1 MANDQQS
8 ISRNSE
14 TVAGV
19 GLLGA
24 GVVGSQVARG
34 ILNADDGLAQ
44 SLELNG
50 ILVRDIARQRDGIP
64 SQLLT
69 TDPEQVLS
77 DDRNDIIVE
86 VMGGEEP
93 ARSYMAAAMRAGK
106 HVVTANKEALA
117 KHGDELEDLAV
128 ANGVT
133 LSYEASVGGGIP
145 VLAVIQDSLS
155 ANRIES
161 IRAII
166 NGTTNYILSSMD
178 EAGTSFEDALSEAQT
193 LGYAEADPTAD
204 VDAHD
209 AVYKLSILARL
220 AFGASVN
227 PDAIY
232 REGIRNIGAKDL
244 RYAGALGFTI
254 KLLAIARNGNRNG
267 NNGVRCRVHP
277 ALVPVDVPMA
287 KVNGVLNAVELN
299 GDLLGPLWLQGRG
312 AGAGPTASAVMGDV
326 LRIAKGMLANG
337 GSYHSTT
344 NGSESANS
352 QPLVSVINMDD
363 LEVRYY
369 VRLSVMDRFGVLAK
383 IANVFGEAHISIA
396 SVLQFDADD
405 ERGLADLVI
414 MTHPA
419 REANMQQAASRLRQ
433 LDVVA
438 SLENLIRV
446 EDYDTV

>member
-1 MANDQQS
+1 MVVDP
-8 ISRNSE
+8 NSGGLGAPDA
-14 TVAGV
+14 TGI

-24 GVVGSQVARG
+24 GVVGSQVARVVLDANPGSG
-34 ILNADDGLAQ
+34 IPLSLNR
-44 SLELNG
+44 
-50 ILVRDIARQRDGIP
+50 ILVRDAARGREGIP
-64 SQLLT
+64 QGLLT
-69 TDPEQVLS
+69 TDAEEVLG
-77 DDRNDIIVE
+77 DERTDIVVE

-93 ARSYMAAAMRAGK
+93 ARSYMVAALKAGK

-117 KHGDELEDLAV
+117 KHGDELVGLA
-128 ANGVT
+128 ADNGVSI
-133 LSYEASVGGGIP
+133 SYEASVGGGIP

-178 EAGTSFEDALSEAQT
+178 ESGTSFEDALAEAQA

-220 AFGASVN
+220 AFGASAD

-232 REGIRNIGAKDL
+232 REGIRKVGAKDL

-254 KLLAIARNGNRNG
+254 KLLAIARSGTD
-267 NNGVRCRVHP
+267 GVRCRVHP
-277 ALVPVDVPMA
+277 ALVPVNVPMA
-287 KVNGVLNAVELN
+287 NVNGVLNAVELN

-326 LRIAKGMLANG
+326 LRIAKGMVSADNA
-337 GSYHSTT
+337 GSRPP
-344 NGSESANS
+344 NS
-352 QPLVSVINMDD
+352 PENEIDLPLVVGMDD
-363 LEVRYY
+363 LRVRYY
-369 VRLSVMDRFGVLAK
+369 VRLSAIDRFGVLAK
-383 IANVFGEAHISIA
+383 IAGVFGEARISIA
-396 SVLQFDADD
+396 TVLQFDSDD

-419 REANMQQAASRLRQ
+419 REASMQEAASRLRQ
-433 LDVVA
+433 LDVVE

-446 EDYDTV
+446 EDYDAV

>member
-1 MANDQQS
+1 MGIDLQMNR
-8 ISRNSE
+8 RNSA
-14 TVAGV
+14 TGV

-24 GVVGSQVARG
+24 GVVGSQVARV
-34 ILNADDGLAQ
+34 ILDSGANNRL
-44 SLELNG
+44 SLTG
-50 ILVRDIARQRDGIP
+50 ILVRDIERQRDGVP
-64 SQLLT
+64 TDLLT
-69 TDPEQVLS
+69 TDPETILS
-77 DDRNDIIVE
+77 DDRNDIIIE

-93 ARSYMAAAMRAGK
+93 ARSYMAAALSAGK

-117 KHGDELEDLAV
+117 KHGDELTSIA
-128 ANGVT
+128 AQNGVS

-145 VLAVIQDSLS
+145 VLAVVQDSLT

-166 NGTTNYILSSMD
+166 NGTTNYVLSSMD
-178 EAGTSFEDALSEAQT
+178 ESGMSFEDALSEAQE

-220 AFGASVN
+220 AFGASAL
-227 PDAIY
+227 PAKIH
-232 REGIRNIGAKDL
+232 REGIRKIGAKDL
-244 RYAGALGFTI
+244 RYARALGFTV
-254 KLLAIARNGNRNG
+254 KLLAIARAGSD
-267 NNGVRCRVHP
+267 GVRCRVHP
-277 ALVPVDVPMA
+277 ALVPLDVPMA
-287 KVNGVLNAVELN
+287 NVNGVLNAVELN

-326 LRIAKGMLANG
+326 LRIANGIPAAPSPLSIKGELKG
-337 GSYHSTT
+337 GEPAVTLE
-344 NGSESANS
+344 SERTDAQN
-352 QPLVSVINMDD
+352 VVDMDD
-363 LEVRYY
+363 LRVRYY
-369 VRLSVMDRFGVLAK
+369 IRLTCLDRFGVLAK
-383 IANVFGEAHISIA
+383 IASVFGDATISIA

-414 MTHPA
+414 MTHPS
-419 REANMQQAASRLRQ
+419 REASMQEAASRLRQ

>member
-1 MANDQQS
+1 MNRQNAATG
-8 ISRNSE
+8 I
-14 TVAGV
+14 

-24 GVVGSQVARG
+24 GVVGSQVARV
-34 ILNADDGLAQ
+34 ILDTDANNQL
-44 SLELNG
+44 SLNG
-50 ILVRDIARQRDGIP
+50 ILVRDIERQRDGVP
-64 SQLLT
+64 SELLT
-69 TDPEQVLS
+69 TDPEMVLS
-77 DDRNDIIVE
+77 DDRNDIIIE

-93 ARSYMAAAMRAGK
+93 ARSYMAAALSAGK

-117 KHGDELEDLAV
+117 KHGDELTNLATQ
-128 ANGVT
+128 NGVS
-133 LSYEASVGGGIP
+133 LSFEASVGGGIP
-145 VLAVIQDSLS
+145 VLAVIQDSLT

-178 EAGTSFEDALSEAQT
+178 ESGMSFEDALSEAQE

-220 AFGASVN
+220 AFGASAS
-227 PDAIY
+227 PDMIH
-232 REGIRNIGAKDL
+232 REGISNIGAKDL
-244 RYAGALGFTI
+244 RYARALGFTV
-254 KLLAIARNGNRNG
+254 KLLAIARAGSD
-267 NNGVRCRVHP
+267 GVRCRVHP
-277 ALVPVDVPMA
+277 ALVPADVPMA
-287 KVNGVLNAVELN
+287 NVNGVLNAVELN

-326 LRIAKGMLANG
+326 LRIAKGML
-337 GSYHSTT
+337 S
-344 NGSESANS
+344 NGSKASERTNAPN
-352 QPLVSVINMDD
+352 VVDMDD
-363 LEVRYY
+363 LQVRYY
-369 VRLSVMDRFGVLAK
+369 VRLTCLDRFGVLAK
-383 IANVFGEAHISIA
+383 IAGVFGDATISIA

-414 MTHPA
+414 MTHPS
-419 REANMQQAASRLRQ
+419 REASMQEAASRLRQ

>member
-1 MANDQQS
+1 MA
-8 ISRNSE
+8 SE
-14 TVAGV
+14 HHPSPRESSHKIGI

-24 GVVGSQVARG
+24 GVVGSQVARV
-34 ILNADDGLAQ
+34 ILDPATVATNQLA
-44 SLELNG
+44 LNNV
-50 ILVRDIARQRDGIP
+50 LVRDVALSRDGIP
-64 SQLLT
+64 PDMIT
-69 TDPEQVLS
+69 ADPEQVLG
-77 DDRNDIIVE
+77 DDRNNIIVE
-86 VMGGEEP
+86 AMGGEEP
-93 ARSYMAAAMRAGK
+93 ARSYMAAAMQAGK

-117 KHGDELEDLAV
+117 KHGDELVGLA
-128 ANGVT
+128 ADNGVT

-166 NGTTNYILSSMD
+166 NGTTNYILSSM
-178 EAGTSFEDALSEAQT
+178 EADGNGFDDALAEAQA

-209 AVYKLSILARL
+209 AMYKLSILARL
-220 AFGASVN
+220 AFGASASPN
-227 PDAIY
+227 EIY
-232 REGIRNIGAKDL
+232 REGIRNIGSKDL

-254 KLLAIARNGNRNG
+254 KLLAIARKGSDG
-267 NNGVRCRVHP
+267 IRCRVHP

-287 KVNGVLNAVELN
+287 NVNGVLNAVELN

-326 LRIAKGMLANG
+326 LRIADSTAKNARARQSQVATGANPVG
-337 GSYHSTT
+337 ERGSNVTDMT
-344 NGSESANS
+344 E
-352 QPLVSVINMDD
+352 LT
-363 LEVRYY
+363 VRYY
-369 VRLSVMDRFGVLAK
+369 VRLAAIDRFGVLAK
-383 IANVFGEAHISIA
+383 IANVFGDAHISIA

-446 EDYDTV
+446 EDYDDV

>member
-1 MANDQQS
+1 MPVDQK
-8 ISRNSE
+8 
-14 TVAGV
+14 TGV

-24 GVVGSQVARG
+24 GVVGSQVARV
-34 ILNADDGLAQ
+34 ILDATDGAASNLT
-44 SLELNG
+44 LNG
-50 ILVRDIARQRDGIP
+50 VLVRDINRSREGVP
-64 SQLLT
+64 SGLLT

-77 DDRNDIIVE
+77 DDRNDLIVE

-93 ARSYMAAAMRAGK
+93 ARSYMAAAMRSGK

-117 KHGDELEDLAV
+117 KHGDELVGLA
-128 ANGVT
+128 ADNGVT

-178 EAGTSFEDALSEAQT
+178 EAGSSFEDALEEAQE
-193 LGYAEADPTAD
+193 LGFAEADPTAD

-209 AVYKLSILARL
+209 AMYKLSILARL
-220 AFGASVN
+220 AFGASAL
-227 PDAIY
+227 PDTIH

-244 RYAGALGFTI
+244 RYAGALGYTI
-254 KLLAIARNGNRNG
+254 KLLAIARSGSDG
-267 NNGVRCRVHP
+267 IRCRVHP
-277 ALVPVDVPMA
+277 ALVPNDVPMA

-326 LRIAKGMLANG
+326 LRIAHGMLGNG
-337 GSYHSTT
+337 GGGKSQTGSPSAT
-344 NGSESANS
+344 NG
-352 QPLVSVINMDD
+352 PPVVGMDD
-363 LEVRYY
+363 LEVCYY
-369 VRLSVMDRFGVLAK
+369 VRLAAIDRFGVLAK
-383 IANVFGEAHISIA
+383 IANVFGEGHISIA

-419 REANMQQAASRLRQ
+419 REANMQETAARLRQ

>member
-1 MANDQQS
+1 MPVDQK
-8 ISRNSE
+8 
-14 TVAGV
+14 TGV

-24 GVVGSQVARG
+24 GVVGSQVARV
-34 ILNADDGLAQ
+34 ILDATDGAASNLT
-44 SLELNG
+44 LNG
-50 ILVRDIARQRDGIP
+50 VLVRDINRSREGVP
-64 SQLLT
+64 SGLLT

-77 DDRNDIIVE
+77 DDRNDLIVE

-117 KHGDELEDLAV
+117 KHGDELVGLA
-128 ANGVT
+128 ADNGVT

-178 EAGTSFEDALSEAQT
+178 EAGSSFEDALEEAQE
-193 LGYAEADPTAD
+193 LGFAEADPTAD

-209 AVYKLSILARL
+209 AMYKLSILARL
-220 AFGASVN
+220 AFGASAL
-227 PDAIY
+227 PDTIH
-232 REGIRNIGAKDL
+232 REGIRDIGAKDL
-244 RYAGALGFTI
+244 RYAGALGYTI
-254 KLLAIARNGNRNG
+254 KLLAIARSGSDG
-267 NNGVRCRVHP
+267 IRCRVHP
-277 ALVPVDVPMA
+277 ALVPNDVPMA

-326 LRIAKGMLANG
+326 LRIAHGMLGNG
-337 GSYHSTT
+337 GGGKSQTGSPSAS
-344 NGSESANS
+344 NG
-352 QPLVSVINMDD
+352 PRVVGMDD
-363 LEVRYY
+363 LEVCYY
-369 VRLSVMDRFGVLAK
+369 VRLAAIDRFGVLAK
-383 IANVFGEAHISIA
+383 IANVFGEGHISIA

-419 REANMQQAASRLRQ
+419 REANMQETAARLRQ

>member
-1 MANDQQS
+1 MAMERQVS
-8 ISRNSE
+8 SPSA
-14 TVAGV
+14 VGV

-24 GVVGSQVARG
+24 GVVGSQVARV
-34 ILNADDGLAQ
+34 LTQPDTDFRHLLA
-44 SLELNG
+44 LNG
-50 ILVRDIARQRDGIP
+50 ILVRDKSRQRDGVP
-64 SQLLT
+64 SDLLT
-69 TDPEQVLS
+69 TDPEQVLG

-93 ARSYMAAAMRAGK
+93 AHSYMAAALKAGK
-106 HVVTANKEALA
+106 HVVTANKEVLA
-117 KHGDELEDLAV
+117 KFGDELTSLANE
-128 ANGVT
+128 NGVT

-145 VLAVIQDSLS
+145 VLAVIQDSLR

-166 NGTTNYILSSMD
+166 NGTTNFVLSSM
-178 EAGTSFEDALSEAQT
+178 EESGSSFEDALAEAQS

-209 AVYKLSILARL
+209 AVYKLSILTRL

-254 KLLAIARNGNRNG
+254 KLLAIARSESS
-267 NNGVRCRVHP
+267 GVRCRVHP
-277 ALVPVDVPMA
+277 ALVPVEVPMA
-287 KVNGVLNAVELN
+287 NVNGVLNAVELN

-326 LRIAKGMLANG
+326 LRIAKTMFSQGSNG
-337 GSYHSTT
+337 RSTN
-344 NGSESANS
+344 NGSSTREIE
-352 QPLVSVINMDD
+352 PDVIDMDD
-363 LEVRYY
+363 LRVRYY
-369 VRLSVMDRFGVLAK
+369 VRLAAIDKFGVLAK
-383 IANVFGEAHISIA
+383 VASVFGDAQISIA
-396 SVLQFDADD
+396 SVLQFDSDD

-414 MTHPA
+414 MTHPS
-419 REANMQQAASRLRQ
+419 REANMQEAATRLRQ

-446 EDYDTV
+446 EDYDEV

>member
-1 MANDQQS
+1 MAIDRELGDNAPD
-8 ISRNSE
+8 I
-14 TVAGV
+14 TGI

-24 GVVGSQVARG
+24 GVVGSQVARV
-34 ILNADDGLAQ
+34 ILDPDESTNH
-44 SLELNG
+44 SLSLNG
-50 ILVRDIARQRDGIP
+50 ILVRDAARKRDGVPQSLI
-64 SQLLT
+64 T
-69 TDPEQVLS
+69 TDPEHVLGDQS
-77 DDRNDIIVE
+77 NQIVVE

-93 ARSYMAAAMRAGK
+93 ARSYMAAALNAGK

-117 KHGDELEDLAV
+117 KHGDELLSLASD
-128 ANGVT
+128 NGVT
-133 LSYEASVGGGIP
+133 LSFEASVGGGIP

-166 NGTTNYILSSMD
+166 NGTTNYILSSM
-178 EAGTSFEDALSEAQT
+178 EESGTSFEDALAEAQD

-220 AFGASVN
+220 AFGASVH
-227 PDAIY
+227 PDEIY
-232 REGIRNIGAKDL
+232 REGIRQIGAKDL

-254 KLLAIARNGNRNG
+254 KLLAIARTGDD
-267 NNGVRCRVHP
+267 GVRCRVHP
-277 ALVPVDVPMA
+277 ALVPVEVPMA
-287 KVNGVLNAVELN
+287 KVNGVMNAVELN

-326 LRIAKGMLANG
+326 LRIAQGLLLG
-337 GSYHSTT
+337 GPATPRTDVAETPASMPDAV
-344 NGSESANS
+344 G
-352 QPLVSVINMDD
+352 MDD
-363 LEVRYY
+363 LHVRYY
-369 VRLSVMDRFGVLAK
+369 VRLSVLDRFGVLAK
-383 IANVFGEAHISIA
+383 IANVFGEGQISIA
-396 SVLQFDADD
+396 SVLQFDSDD

-419 REANMQQAASRLRQ
+419 REANMQEAATLLRQ
-433 LDVVA
+433 LDVVE

-446 EDYDTV
+446 EDYDVV

>member
-1 MANDQQS
+1 MAMERQLS
-8 ISRNSE
+8 SPSA
-14 TVAGV
+14 AGV

-24 GVVGSQVARG
+24 GVVGSQVARVLTQPDTDFG
-34 ILNADDGLAQ
+34 HLLA
-44 SLELNG
+44 LNG
-50 ILVRDIARQRDGIP
+50 ILVRDISRPRDGVP
-64 SQLLT
+64 SDLIT
-69 TDPEQVLS
+69 TDPERVLG

-93 ARSYMAAAMRAGK
+93 AHSYMAAALKAGK
-106 HVVTANKEALA
+106 HVVTANKEVLA
-117 KHGDELEDLAV
+117 KFGDELTSLANE
-128 ANGVT
+128 NGVT

-145 VLAVIQDSLS
+145 VLAVIQDSLR

-166 NGTTNYILSSMD
+166 NGTTNFVLSSM
-178 EAGTSFEDALSEAQT
+178 EESGSSFEDALAEAQS

-209 AVYKLSILARL
+209 AVYKLSILTRL

-227 PDAIY
+227 PGAIH

-254 KLLAIARNGNRNG
+254 KLLAIARSESS
-267 NNGVRCRVHP
+267 GVRCRVHP
-277 ALVPVDVPMA
+277 ALVPVEVPMA
-287 KVNGVLNAVELN
+287 NVNGVLNAVELN

-326 LRIAKGMLANG
+326 LRIAKTMFTQSGKG
-337 GSYHSTT
+337 QSTN
-344 NGSESANS
+344 NGSSTREIE
-352 QPLVSVINMDD
+352 PDVIDMDD
-363 LEVRYY
+363 LRVRYY
-369 VRLSVMDRFGVLAK
+369 VRLAAIDKFGVLAK
-383 IANVFGEAHISIA
+383 VASVFGDAQISIA
-396 SVLQFDADD
+396 SVLQFDSDD

-414 MTHPA
+414 MTHPS
-419 REANMQQAASRLRQ
+419 REANMQEAATRLRE

-446 EDYDTV
+446 EDYDEV

>member
-1 MANDQQS
+1 MGIDLEMNRQ
-8 ISRNSE
+8 N
-14 TVAGV
+14 VATGV

-24 GVVGSQVARG
+24 GIVGSQVARV
-34 ILNADDGLAQ
+34 ILDPDTNGRL
-44 SLELNG
+44 SLNG
-50 ILVRDIARQRDGIP
+50 VLVRDVERQRDGVP
-64 SQLLT
+64 SELLT
-69 TDPEQVLS
+69 ADPETVLT
-77 DDRNDIIVE
+77 DNRNDIIIE

-93 ARSYMAAAMRAGK
+93 ARSYMATALSAGK

-117 KHGDELEDLAV
+117 KHGDELANLANR
-128 ANGVT
+128 NGVS

-145 VLAVIQDSLS
+145 VLAVVQDSLT

-166 NGTTNYILSSMD
+166 NGTTNYVLSSMD
-178 EAGTSFEDALSEAQT
+178 ESGMSFEDALSEAQN

-220 AFGASVN
+220 AFGASAP
-227 PDAIY
+227 PDMIH

-244 RYAGALGFTI
+244 RYARALGFTV
-254 KLLAIARNGNRNG
+254 KLLAIARAGSD
-267 NNGVRCRVHP
+267 GVRCRVHP

-287 KVNGVLNAVELN
+287 NVNGVLNAVELN

-326 LRIAKGMLANG
+326 LRIAEAISSKPSPL
-337 GSYHSTT
+337 
-344 NGSESANS
+344 NS
-352 QPLVSVINMDD
+352 REELMGVHPTAKQGNELTDAPKIVDMDD
-363 LEVRYY
+363 LLTRYY
-369 VRLSVMDRFGVLAK
+369 VRLLARDRFGVLAE
-383 IANVFGEAHISIA
+383 IAGVFGGAQISIA
-396 SVLQFDADD
+396 SVLQFDSDD
-405 ERGLADLVI
+405 QRGLADLVI
-414 MTHPA
+414 MTHTS
-419 REANMQQAASRLRQ
+419 REASMQEAASRLRQ

>member
-1 MANDQQS
+1 MAADQQAS
-8 ISRNSE
+8 DRNGPNV
-14 TVAGV
+14 TGV

-24 GVVGSQVARG
+24 GVVGSQVARV
-34 ILNADDGLAQ
+34 ILDTESEIGAQ
-44 SLELNG
+44 LTING
-50 ILVRDIARQRDGIP
+50 ILVRDIKRERDGIP
-64 SQLLT
+64 TGLLT
-69 TDPEQVLS
+69 TDPEQILS

-93 ARSYMAAAMRAGK
+93 ARSYMAAALSAGK

-117 KHGDELEDLAV
+117 KHGDELTRLADE
-128 ANGVT
+128 NGVS

-166 NGTTNYILSSMD
+166 NGTTNYILSSM
-178 EAGTSFEDALSEAQT
+178 EEEGSSFEDALAEAQE

-220 AFGASVN
+220 AFGASAH
-227 PDAIY
+227 PDAIH
-232 REGIRNIGAKDL
+232 REGISKIGAKDL
-244 RYAGALGFTI
+244 RYASALGFSV
-254 KLLAIARNGNRNG
+254 KLLAIARSGSS
-267 NNGVRCRVHP
+267 GVRCRVHP
-277 ALVPVDVPMA
+277 ALVPIDVPMA

-326 LRIAKGMLANG
+326 LRIAKGVLSNG
-337 GSYHSTT
+337 SNRQST
-344 NGSESANS
+344 NGTPEAQNSASSN
-352 QPLVSVINMDD
+352 VVDMDD
-363 LEVRYY
+363 LKVRYY
-369 VRLSVMDRFGVLAK
+369 VRLSCLDRFGVLAK
-383 IANVFGEAHISIA
+383 IAGVFGEAQISIA
-396 SVLQFDADD
+396 SVLQFDSDD

-414 MTHPA
+414 MTHPS
-419 REANMQQAASRLRQ
+419 REGSMQEAATRLRQ

-446 EDYDTV
+446 EDYDAV

>member
-1 MANDQQS
+1 MGIDPQMNRQNAPTG
-8 ISRNSE
+8 I
-14 TVAGV
+14 

-24 GVVGSQVARG
+24 GVVGSQVARV
-34 ILNADDGLAQ
+34 ILDSDTNNRL
-44 SLELNG
+44 SLNG
-50 ILVRDIARQRDGIP
+50 ILVRDIERQRDGVP
-64 SQLLT
+64 SELLT
-69 TDPEQVLS
+69 TDPETVLA

-93 ARSYMAAAMRAGK
+93 ARSYMAAALSAGK

-117 KHGDELEDLAV
+117 KHGDELTNLAV
-128 ANGVT
+128 QNGVS

-145 VLAVIQDSLS
+145 VLAVIQDSLT

-166 NGTTNYILSSMD
+166 NGTTNYVLSSMD
-178 EAGTSFEDALSEAQT
+178 ESGMSFEDALSEAQK

-220 AFGASVN
+220 AFGASAS
-227 PDAIY
+227 PDMIH
-232 REGIRNIGAKDL
+232 REGISNIGAKDL
-244 RYAGALGFTI
+244 RYARALGFTV
-254 KLLAIARNGNRNG
+254 KLLAIARAGSD
-267 NNGVRCRVHP
+267 GVRCRVHP
-277 ALVPVDVPMA
+277 ALVPADVPMA
-287 KVNGVLNAVELN
+287 NVNGALNAVELN

-326 LRIAKGMLANG
+326 LRIAKGML
-337 GSYHSTT
+337 S
-344 NGSESANS
+344 NGSKASERTNAPN
-352 QPLVSVINMDD
+352 VADMDD
-363 LEVRYY
+363 LQVRYY
-369 VRLSVMDRFGVLAK
+369 VRLTCLDRFGVLAK
-383 IANVFGEAHISIA
+383 IAGVFGDATISIA

-414 MTHPA
+414 MTHPS
-419 REANMQQAASRLRQ
+419 REASMQEAASRLRQ

>member
-1 MANDQQS
+1 MMNRD
-8 ISRNSE
+8 
-14 TVAGV
+14 AGV
-19 GLLGA
+19 EASDITGMGLLGA
-24 GVVGSQVARG
+24 GIVGSQVARV
-34 ILNADDGLAQ
+34 ILNPDDHAAIPL
-44 SLELNG
+44 SLNG
-50 ILVRDIARQRDGIP
+50 ILVRDVARKREGVPQE
-64 SQLLT
+64 LLT
-69 TDPEQVLS
+69 ADPERVLS
-77 DDRNDIIVE
+77 DERNKVVIE

-93 ARSYMAAAMRAGK
+93 ARSYMAAALNAGK

-117 KHGDELEDLAV
+117 KHGDELLGLASD
-128 ANGVT
+128 NGVT

-166 NGTTNYILSSMD
+166 NGTTNYILSSM
-178 EAGTSFEDALSEAQT
+178 EESGTSFEDALAEAQE
-193 LGYAEADPTAD
+193 LGYAESDPTAD

-209 AVYKLSILARL
+209 AVFKLSILARL
-220 AFGASVN
+220 AFGASVH

-232 REGIRNIGAKDL
+232 REGIREIGAKDL

-254 KLLAIARNGNRNG
+254 KLLAIARTGDDE
-267 NNGVRCRVHP
+267 VRCRVHP

-326 LRIAKGMLANG
+326 LRIAQGLLSG
-337 GSYHSTT
+337 GPSIPRTD
-344 NGSESANS
+344 
-352 QPLVSVINMDD
+352 VSRTPMSPPDVVGMDD
-363 LEVRYY
+363 LQVRYY
-369 VRLSVMDRFGVLAK
+369 VRLSVLDRFGVLAK
-383 IANVFGEAHISIA
+383 IANVFGDAQISIA
-396 SVLQFDADD
+396 SVLQFDSDN

-419 REANMQQAASRLRQ
+419 REANMQEAATLLRQ
-433 LDVVA
+433 LDVVE

-446 EDYDTV
+446 EDYDNV

>member
-1 MANDQQS
+1 MTMNRD
-8 ISRNSE
+8 
-14 TVAGV
+14 AGGDV
-19 GLLGA
+19 TDVTGIGLLGA
-24 GVVGSQVARG
+24 GVVGSQVARV
-34 ILNADDGLAQ
+34 ILEPDGSAAIPLT
-44 SLELNG
+44 LNG
-50 ILVRDIARQRDGIP
+50 ILVRDASRKRKGVPQE
-64 SQLLT
+64 LLT
-69 TDPEQVLS
+69 ADPERVLS
-77 DDRNDIIVE
+77 DERNRVVIE

-93 ARSYMAAAMRAGK
+93 ARSYMAAALNAGK

-117 KHGDELEDLAV
+117 KHGDELLSLASD
-128 ANGVT
+128 NGVT
-133 LSYEASVGGGIP
+133 LSFEASVGGGIP

-166 NGTTNYILSSMD
+166 NGTTNYILSSM
-178 EAGTSFEDALSEAQT
+178 EESGTSFEDALAEAQE
-193 LGYAEADPTAD
+193 LGYAESDPTAD

-220 AFGASVN
+220 AFGASVH

-232 REGIRNIGAKDL
+232 REGIRRIGAKDL

-254 KLLAIARNGNRNG
+254 KLLAIARTGHD
-267 NNGVRCRVHP
+267 GVRCRVHP

-326 LRIAKGMLANG
+326 LRIAQGLLS
-337 GSYHSTT
+337 GSPSMPRTGAAET
-344 NGSESANS
+344 
-352 QPLVSVINMDD
+352 PVSPPDVVGMDD
-363 LEVRYY
+363 LQVRYY
-369 VRLSVMDRFGVLAK
+369 VRLSVLDRFGVLAK
-383 IANVFGEAHISIA
+383 IANVFGDAEISIA
-396 SVLQFDADD
+396 SVLQFDSDD

-419 REANMQQAASRLRQ
+419 REANMQEAATLLRQ
-433 LDVVA
+433 LDVVE

-446 EDYDTV
+446 EDYDIV

>member
-1 MANDQQS
+1 MAIDQDPGDS
-8 ISRNSE
+8 ASDM
-14 TVAGV
+14 AGI

-24 GVVGSQVARG
+24 GVVGSQVARV
-34 ILNADDGLAQ
+34 ILNPDDAAND
-44 SLELNG
+44 SLSLNG
-50 ILVRDIARQRDGIP
+50 ILVRDAAKKRDGVPQTLI
-64 SQLLT
+64 T
-69 TDPEQVLS
+69 ADPEQVLS
-77 DDRNDIIVE
+77 DGRNQIVVE

-93 ARSYMAAAMRAGK
+93 ARSYMAAALNAGK

-117 KHGDELEDLAV
+117 KHGDELLGLASD
-128 ANGVT
+128 NGVT
-133 LSYEASVGGGIP
+133 LSFEASVGGGIP

-155 ANRIES
+155 GNRIES

-166 NGTTNYILSSMD
+166 NGTTNYILSSM
-178 EAGTSFEDALSEAQT
+178 EESGTSFEDALAEAQE

-220 AFGASVN
+220 AFGASAH

-232 REGIRNIGAKDL
+232 REGIRRIGAKDL

-254 KLLAIARNGNRNG
+254 KLLAIARSGD
-267 NNGVRCRVHP
+267 NGVRCRVHP

-326 LRIAKGMLANG
+326 LRIAKGLLAG
-337 GSYHSTT
+337 GPSTPRS
-344 NGSESANS
+344 NAS
-352 QPLVSVINMDD
+352 QTTASPPDAVGMDD
-363 LEVRYY
+363 LHVRYY
-369 VRLSVMDRFGVLAK
+369 VRLSVLDRFGVLAK
-383 IANVFGEAHISIA
+383 IAGVFGEAQISIA
-396 SVLQFDADD
+396 SVLQFDSDD

-419 REANMQQAASRLRQ
+419 REANMQEAATLLRQ
-433 LDVVA
+433 LDVVE

-446 EDYDTV
+446 EDYDVV

>member
-1 MANDQQS
+1 MPQ
-8 ISRNSE
+8 
-14 TVAGV
+14 
-19 GLLGA
+19 GL
-24 GVVGSQVARG
+24 
-34 ILNADDGLAQ
+34 I
-44 SLELNG
+44 
-50 ILVRDIARQRDGIP
+50 
-64 SQLLT
+64 T
-69 TDPEQVLS
+69 TDPEEVLS
-77 DDRNDIIVE
+77 DGRNRIVVE

-93 ARSYMAAAMRAGK
+93 ARSYMAAALNAGK

-117 KHGDELEDLAV
+117 KHGDELLGLASD
-128 ANGVT
+128 NGVT
-133 LSYEASVGGGIP
+133 LSFEASVGGGIP

-166 NGTTNYILSSMD
+166 NGTTNYILSSM
-178 EAGTSFEDALSEAQT
+178 EESGTSFEDALAEAQE

-220 AFGASVN
+220 AFGASAH

-232 REGIRNIGAKDL
+232 REGIRQIGAKDL

-254 KLLAIARNGNRNG
+254 KLLAIARSGDD
-267 NNGVRCRVHP
+267 GVRCRVHP

-312 AGAGPTASAVMGDV
+312 AGAGPTASAVIGDV
-326 LRIAKGMLANG
+326 LRVAKDLLAG
-337 GSYHSTT
+337 GSSVPSSDISQSP
-344 NGSESANS
+344 GS
-352 QPLVSVINMDD
+352 PPGVVGMDD
-363 LEVRYY
+363 LHVRYY
-369 VRLSVMDRFGVLAK
+369 VRLSVLDRFGVLAK
-383 IANVFGEAHISIA
+383 IANVFGDGQISIA
-396 SVLQFDADD
+396 SVLQFDSDD

-419 REANMQQAASRLRQ
+419 REANMQEAATLLRQ
-433 LDVVA
+433 LDVVE

-446 EDYDTV
+446 EDYNVV

>member
-1 MANDQQS
+1 MANERQLNSPS
-8 ISRNSE
+8 I
-14 TVAGV
+14 AGV

-24 GVVGSQVARG
+24 GVVGSQVARVLLRTDTDFG
-34 ILNADDGLAQ
+34 HPLD
-44 SLELNG
+44 LNG
-50 ILVRDIARQRDGIP
+50 ILVQDKTRLRDGVP
-64 SQLLT
+64 SDLLT
-69 TDPEQVLS
+69 TDAEQVLG

-93 ARSYMAAAMRAGK
+93 ARSYMAAALKAGK

-117 KHGDELEDLAV
+117 KHGDELTNLAIE
-128 ANGVT
+128 NGVT

-166 NGTTNYILSSMD
+166 NGTTNFVLSSM
-178 EAGTSFEDALSEAQT
+178 EESGSSFDDALAEAQS

-209 AVYKLSILARL
+209 AVYKLSILTRL
-220 AFGASVN
+220 AFGASAN
-227 PDAIY
+227 PDAIH

-254 KLLAIARNGNRNG
+254 KLLAIARSESS
-267 NNGVRCRVHP
+267 GVRCRVHP
-277 ALVPVDVPMA
+277 ALVPVEVPMA
-287 KVNGVLNAVELN
+287 NVNGVLNAVELN

-326 LRIAKGMLANG
+326 LRIAK
-337 GSYHSTT
+337 STVAKSDDEQST
-344 NGSESANS
+344 NNGSGTSEPESKPA
-352 QPLVSVINMDD
+352 VIDMDD
-363 LEVRYY
+363 LQVRYY
-369 VRLSVMDRFGVLAK
+369 VRLAAIDQFGVLAK
-383 IANVFGEAHISIA
+383 VAGVFGDAHISIA
-396 SVLQFDADD
+396 SVLQFDSDD

-414 MTHPA
+414 MTHPS
-419 REANMQQAASRLRQ
+419 REANMQEAATRLRQ

-446 EDYDTV
+446 EDYDEV

>member
-1 MANDQQS
+1 MAIDRELGDNAPD
-8 ISRNSE
+8 I
-14 TVAGV
+14 TGI

-24 GVVGSQVARG
+24 GVVGSQVARV
-34 ILNADDGLAQ
+34 ILDPDESTNH
-44 SLELNG
+44 SLSLNG
-50 ILVRDIARQRDGIP
+50 VLVRDSSRQRDGVPQSLIT
-64 SQLLT
+64 S
-69 TDPEQVLS
+69 DPEHVLGDQS
-77 DDRNDIIVE
+77 NQIVVE

-93 ARSYMAAAMRAGK
+93 ARSYMAAALNAGK

-117 KHGDELEDLAV
+117 KHGDELLSLASD
-128 ANGVT
+128 NGVT
-133 LSYEASVGGGIP
+133 LSFEASVGGGIP

-166 NGTTNYILSSMD
+166 NGTTNYILSSM
-178 EAGTSFEDALSEAQT
+178 EESGTSFEDALAEAQD

-220 AFGASVN
+220 AFGASVH
-227 PDAIY
+227 PDEIY
-232 REGIRNIGAKDL
+232 REGIRQIGAKDL

-254 KLLAIARNGNRNG
+254 KLLAIARTGDD
-267 NNGVRCRVHP
+267 GVRCRVHP
-277 ALVPVDVPMA
+277 ALVPVEVPMA
-287 KVNGVLNAVELN
+287 KVNGVMNAVELN

-326 LRIAKGMLANG
+326 LRIAQGLLLG
-337 GSYHSTT
+337 GPATPRT
-344 NGSESANS
+344 DVSETPASMPDA
-352 QPLVSVINMDD
+352 VGMDD
-363 LEVRYY
+363 LHVRYY
-369 VRLSVMDRFGVLAK
+369 VRLSVLDRFGVLAK
-383 IANVFGEAHISIA
+383 IANVFGEGQISIA
-396 SVLQFDADD
+396 SVLQFDSDD

-419 REANMQQAASRLRQ
+419 REANMQEAATLLRQ
-433 LDVVA
+433 LDVVE

-446 EDYDTV
+446 EDYEVV

>member
-1 MANDQQS
+1 MSNNQQS
-8 ISRNSE
+8 SSRNSA
-14 TVAGV
+14 TVLGV

-24 GVVGSQVARG
+24 GVVGSQVARV
-34 ILNADDGLAQ
+34 ILNPDDGFEQ

-50 ILVRDIARQRDGIP
+50 VLVRDIARQRDGVP

-77 DDRNDIIVE
+77 DARNDIIVE

-178 EAGTSFEDALSEAQT
+178 EAGTSFEDALTEAQA

-220 AFGASVN
+220 AFGASAS

-232 REGIRNIGAKDL
+232 REGIRKIGAKDL

-254 KLLAIARNGNRNG
+254 KLLAIARNG

-287 KVNGVLNAVELN
+287 KVNGVLNSVELN

-337 GSYHSTT
+337 GNHRSSA
-344 NGSESANS
+344 NGSEAASKS

-383 IANVFGEAHISIA
+383 IANVFGEAQISIA

-419 REANMQQAASRLRQ
+419 REASMQQAASRLRQ

>member
-1 MANDQQS
+1 MNRQNDAS
-8 ISRNSE
+8 ATGI
-14 TVAGV
+14 

-24 GVVGSQVARG
+24 GVVGSQVARV
-34 ILNADDGLAQ
+34 ILDPDTNHQL
-44 SLELNG
+44 SLNG
-50 ILVRDIARQRDGIP
+50 VLVRDVERLRDGVP
-64 SQLLT
+64 PDLLT
-69 TDPEQVLS
+69 ADPETVLG
-77 DDRNDIIVE
+77 DERNDIIIE

-93 ARSYMAAAMRAGK
+93 ARSYMAAAISAGK

-117 KHGDELEDLAV
+117 KHGDELTKLAAQNNV
-128 ANGVT
+128 S

-145 VLAVIQDSLS
+145 VLAALQDSLT

-166 NGTTNYILSSMD
+166 NGTTNYVLSSMN
-178 EAGTSFEDALSEAQT
+178 ESGMSFEDALSEAQE

-220 AFGASVN
+220 AFGASAI
-227 PDAIY
+227 PELIY

-244 RYAGALGFTI
+244 RYASALGFTI
-254 KLLAIARNGNRNG
+254 KLLAIARADS
-267 NNGVRCRVHP
+267 NGVRCRVHP

-287 KVNGVLNAVELN
+287 NVNGVLNAVELN

-326 LRIAKGMLANG
+326 LRIANGVSTKSSPLSIKGELKGVQPTAVQR
-337 GSYHSTT
+337 
-344 NGSESANS
+344 SERTDAPN
-352 QPLVSVINMDD
+352 VVDMDD
-363 LEVRYY
+363 LQVRYY
-369 VRLSVMDRFGVLAK
+369 LRLTCLDRFGVLAK
-383 IANVFGEAHISIA
+383 IASVFGDATISIA
-396 SVLQFDADD
+396 SVLQFDSDD

-414 MTHPA
+414 MTHPS
-419 REANMQQAASRLRQ
+419 REANMQDAAYRLRQ